1 MKAVACLVWTYFTGS
16 SATRW
21 LTAGGLVLMLASI
34 YVLLYL
40 PQTEHM
46 LALAWPGLIAFY
58 FGSSLMPLTV
68 GRLSQGRAASILPG
82 ARVKLLI
89 SVLATVLLAALPVG
103 LLTPLA
109 YVAGMSADVSLL
121 IQNPGLFEYT
131 AGLALITYT
140 SACIAAAWLYV
151 FMWFISSERGLTGYA
166 KACAVLLLLVLVSI
180 SQDVPEGERL
190 QSSLRHLA
198 VLAVVFSTCFL
209 AWPNLKR
216 WFAARMRLS
225 AADPGASAREIAGRE
240 IDLLLGNSRP
250 WLLAAVLLLP
260 LAIASFAGVGT
271 PAMWLFYLAI
281 ASIVAGGNAERAP
294 GRSRALWLRG
304 GWSRGELFDA
314 VERSAWRHNGLVLLA
329 LVLFALG
336 ISAHAGMTPSQMAA
350 GIPLILIGTALS
362 TYLGLMLTRGV
373 RALESSLAVA
383 VVMALAAIAAMA
395 TDDEVSHGM
404 VAAALVALA
413 AFAVV
418 LRGFARR
425 RWTRIDWSLCRG
437 DAPGHVRG

>member
-1 MKAVACLVWTYFTGS
+1 MKAVARLVWTYFTGS

-21 LTAGGLVLMLASI
+21 LTVSGLVLMLASI

-46 LALAWPGLIAFY
+46 LALAWPGLIVFY

-68 GRLSQGRAASILPG
+68 GRLSRGRAASILPG

-89 SVLATVLLAALPVG
+89 SVFATVLLAALPVG

-121 IQNPGLFEYT
+121 MKNPGLFEYT
-131 AGLALITYT
+131 VGLALITYT

-151 FMWFISSERGLTGYA
+151 FMWFISSERGLAGYA
-166 KACAVLLLLVLVSI
+166 KACAVLLLLVLVSVD
-180 SQDVPEGERL
+180 QDVPESERF
-190 QSSLRHLA
+190 QTSLRHLA
-198 VLAVVFSTCFL
+198 VLAVVFSTGFI
-209 AWPNLKR
+209 AWPRLKR
-216 WFAARMRLS
+216 WYAGRLRLPS
-225 AADPGASAREIAGRE
+225 AAPGASAREFAGRE
-240 IDLLLGNSRP
+240 IDLMLGNARP

-260 LAIASFAGVGT
+260 LAIAYYAGVGA

-294 GRSRALWLRG
+294 GRSCALWLRG

-329 LVLFALG
+329 LVLFALCIG
-336 ISAHAGMTPSQMAA
+336 AYAGMTPSQMAA
-350 GIPLILIGTALS
+350 GIPLIVIGTALS

-373 RALESSLAVA
+373 RVLESTLGVA
-383 VVMALAAIAAMA
+383 VVMALAVIAAMA
-395 TDDEVSHGM
+395 TNDEVSHAM
-404 VAAALVALA
+404 VASALVSLAALS
-413 AFAVV
+413 VV
-418 LRGFARR
+418 LRGLARR
-425 RWTRIDWSLCRG
+425 RWTRIDWSVCRG
-437 DAPGHVRG
+437 DVPRHARG